1 MTAGARARQRLAALV
16 LVVAGSLVAGPFVVA
31 DAAAQNSREAERRL
45 ERVRKELKDV
55 ASERRKLEGERG
67 DAARELR
74 QSDERVAASARA
86 LQGTEAE
93 LAAQQAALAGLQ
105 ERRDAL
111 GERMQSQRGELRAL
125 LRASYATGNA
135 APLKLM
141 LAQDQV
147 ADASR
152 ALTYHRYLQ
161 RQRADRIAA
170 LRGELA
176 ELDGIEREI
185 AERQSALERT
195 RDTQR
200 AQVETLQRDRREHA
214 QTVATLDKRYRD
226 RSSRE
231 QALGQ
236 DAKSLERLLTR
247 LRAAAAKAEA
257 ERKAAAARA
266 ARREGATAGNARPPA
281 RRPPEVARAAPIQ
294 VGGLGWPLSGTLLA
308 GYGGRMPDGRS
319 SNGVLIGAA
328 TGTQVRAVADGTVV
342 FAEWMT
348 GYGMIL
354 IVDHGNGAMSLYA
367 HCEALLRSAGD
378 PVKRGDAVATVGNSG
393 GQGQPALYFE
403 LRRNGQPVNPAGF
416 LQRR

>member
-1 MTAGARARQRLAALV
+1 MTRTARARRGLAALA
-16 LVVAGSLVAGPFVVA
+16 LVVAAVLAV

-55 ASERRKLEGERG
+55 AGERRELEGRRG
-67 DAARELR
+67 EAARELR
-74 QSDERVAASARA
+74 RSDERVAASARA
-86 LQGTEAE
+86 LQDTEAG
-93 LAAQQAALAGLQ
+93 LARQQAALAGLR

-111 GERMQSQRGELRAL
+111 GARMQAQRGELRAL

-147 ADASR
+147 ADAGR
-152 ALTYHRYLQ
+152 VLTYHRYLQ
-161 RQRADRIAA
+161 RQRAGRIAA

-185 AERQSALERT
+185 AQRQSALERA

-200 AQVETLQRDRREHA
+200 AQVATLQRDRSEHA

-226 RSSRE
+226 RSARE

-247 LRAAAAKAEA
+247 LRAAAARAEA
-257 ERKAAAARA
+257 ERRAAAARA
-266 ARREGATAGNARPPA
+266 ARREAATGGNARAPA
-281 RRPPEVARAAPIQ
+281 RRTPEVARAAPATRNVQ

-367 HCEALLRSAGD
+367 HCEALLKSAGD
-378 PVKRGDAVATVGNSG
+378 VVRRGDAVATVGNSG

-416 LQRR
+416 LQRG

>member
-1 MTAGARARQRLAALV
+1 MTPTARARRMLAALAL
-16 LVVAGSLVAGPFVVA
+16 LVSGAVSA

-55 ASERRKLEGERG
+55 AGERRELEGQRG

-86 LQGTEAE
+86 LQDTEAE
-93 LAAQQAALAGLQ
+93 LAQQQAALAGLR

-111 GERMQSQRGELRAL
+111 GTRMQAQRGELRAL
-125 LRASYATGNA
+125 LRASYATGSA

-161 RQRADRIAA
+161 RQRAERIAA
-170 LRGELA
+170 LRDELA

-185 AERQSALERT
+185 AERQSALERA

-200 AQVETLQRDRREHA
+200 TQVATLQRDRREHA

-226 RSSRE
+226 RSARE

-257 ERKAAAARA
+257 ERRAEAARA
-266 ARREGATAGNARPPA
+266 ARREAATGGNARTPA
-281 RRPPEVARAAPIQ
+281 RRTPEAARAAPIQ

-328 TGTQVRAVADGTVV
+328 AGTQVRAVADGVVV

-354 IVDHGNGAMSLYA
+354 IVDHGGGAMSLYA
-367 HCEALLRSAGD
+367 HCEALLKSAGD
-378 PVKRGDAVATVGNSG
+378 AVKRGDAVATVGNSG

-416 LQRR
+416 LQRG

>member
-1 MTAGARARQRLAALV
+1 MTPTARARRRLAALA
-16 LVVAGSLVAGPFVVA
+16 LVVIGAVAA

-55 ASERRKLEGERG
+55 AGERRRLEGQRG
-67 DAARELR
+67 EAARELR

-93 LAAQQAALAGLQ
+93 LAQQQQALAGLR

-111 GERMQSQRGELRAL
+111 GARMQAQRGELRAL
-125 LRASYATGNA
+125 LRASYAAGNA

-176 ELDGIEREI
+176 ELDAVEREI
-185 AERQSALERT
+185 AQRQSALERA

-200 AQVETLQRDRREHA
+200 AQVATLQRDRREHA
-214 QTVATLDKRYRD
+214 QVMATLDKRYRD

-257 ERKAAAARA
+257 ERRAAAARA
-266 ARREGATAGNARPPA
+266 AKREAATGGNARAPT
-281 RRPPEVARAAPIQ
+281 RRTPEVARAAPIQ

-328 TGTQVRAVADGTVV
+328 AGTQVRAVADGTVV

-367 HCEALLRSAGD
+367 HCEALLKSAGD
-378 PVKRGDAVATVGNSG
+378 AVRRGDAVATVGNSG

>member
-1 MTAGARARQRLAALV
+1 MTPTARARRRLAALA
-16 LVVAGSLVAGPFVVA
+16 LVVIGAVAA

-55 ASERRKLEGERG
+55 AGERRRLEGQRG
-67 DAARELR
+67 EAARELR

-93 LAAQQAALAGLQ
+93 LAQQQQALAGLR

-111 GERMQSQRGELRAL
+111 GARMQAQRGELRAL
-125 LRASYATGNA
+125 LRASYAAGNA

-176 ELDGIEREI
+176 ELDAVEREI
-185 AERQSALERT
+185 AQRQSALERA

-200 AQVETLQRDRREHA
+200 AQVATLQRDRREHA
-214 QTVATLDKRYRD
+214 QVMATLDKRYRD

-257 ERKAAAARA
+257 ERRAAAARA
-266 ARREGATAGNARPPA
+266 AKREAATGGNARAPA
-281 RRPPEVARAAPIQ
+281 RRTPEVARAAPIQ

-328 TGTQVRAVADGTVV
+328 AGTQVRAVADGTVV

-367 HCEALLRSAGD
+367 HCEALLKSAGD
-378 PVKRGDAVATVGNSG
+378 AVRRGDAVATVGNSG